1 MAAIKTRVPEPAKRL
16 YRYAKSFVKYFYY
29 TVKLSSKRYPDIDF
43 MTNKTAVD
51 EIVFNNKSLAR
62 FGDGEFGWLL
72 GREAACGYQD
82 VTPELSRRLMEVLQS
97 ANENLLIGVLRV
109 LNDDTNMN
117 FLARAHWREFK
128 FQSEDQLLQVLNLGE
143 CYVDSSITRPYI
155 DLKDKS
161 SASSEFENIKRI
173 WKGKRVLLVEGKE
186 SRLGVGND
194 LFSQSECL
202 HRILAPSTNAFSRYD
217 SILALTKKSA
227 PNYDMVLL
235 ALGTTAT
242 VLAYDLCL
250 DGIQAVDIGHIDN
263 EYEWMRMGARRKVP
277 IPGKNVDEVG
287 VFTSEASL
295 NTSYLNSI
303 VGVVD

>member
-29 TVKLSSKRYPDIDF
+29 TVKLSSKRYPVIDF

-62 FGDGEFGWLL
+62 FGDGGFGWLL

-82 VTPELSRRLMEVLQS
+82 ITPELSRRLMEVLQS
-97 ANENLLIGVLRV
+97 TNENLLIGVLRV

-173 WKGKRVLLVEGKE
+173 WRGKRVLLVEGKE

-194 LFSQSECL
+194 LFAQSECL

-235 ALGTTAT
+235 ALGPTAT

-263 EYEWMRMGARRKVP
+263 EYEWMRMGARHKVP

-303 VGVVD
+303 VGIVD